1 MSSYPTD
8 EPVYPA
14 TTPVYEEEVIV
25 TTAEVPQGTGSSG
38 SGRTSQATDQAKQTA
53 GQAKETVKQTASEVK
68 GQAADVAETAKGA
81 GQQVASTTKDEAQ
94 RVVSDT
100 VTQARQ
106 LLGQATTELSSQAGK
121 QQERLGGGI
130 RTFGHDLSKLGR
142 GEQVDSG
149 PASELVQNLSQ
160 RAHRVADWLEA
171 RSPEEVLDEVR
182 QYAARRPGLFI
193 AIAAGAG
200 VVAARLTKA
209 LVADAKSNQAGGTST
224 VATGYQSRIG
234 YADTSSTYVGGTGD
248 TYVAPTGTGTGYG
261 TGTGVGTGTEY
272 DTGLGSGNV
281 GGVR

>member
-1 MSSYPTD
+1 
-8 EPVYPA
+8 
-14 TTPVYEEEVIV
+14 
-25 TTAEVPQGTGSSG
+25 
-38 SGRTSQATDQAKQTA
+38 
-53 GQAKETVKQTASEVK
+53 
-68 GQAADVAETAKGA
+68 
-81 GQQVASTTKDEAQ
+81 
-94 RVVSDT
+94 
-100 VTQARQ
+100 
-106 LLGQATTELSSQAGK
+106 
-121 QQERLGGGI
+121 
-130 RTFGHDLSKLGR
+130 
-142 GEQVDSG
+142 
-149 PASELVQNLSQ
+149 VQNLSQ

-248 TYVAPTGTGTGYG
+248 TYVAPTGTGYG